1 MFFSAYLGVAVS
13 LQIILLFLRPSIIP
27 ALALCFII
35 LFSFVYD
42 SPDGTAF
49 GIMGSTAC
57 SGHDGVLGYGLSA
70 YGIDVIFL
78 ISGLFCSL
86 ERVLNIQKRV
96 LHAIDIQFCMLL
108 YVPDLLP

>member
-70 YGIDVIFL
+70 YGIDVIFYFL
-78 ISGLFCSL
+78 VCSAL
-86 ERVLNIQKRV
+86 
-96 LHAIDIQFCMLL
+96 
-108 YVPDLLP
+108 